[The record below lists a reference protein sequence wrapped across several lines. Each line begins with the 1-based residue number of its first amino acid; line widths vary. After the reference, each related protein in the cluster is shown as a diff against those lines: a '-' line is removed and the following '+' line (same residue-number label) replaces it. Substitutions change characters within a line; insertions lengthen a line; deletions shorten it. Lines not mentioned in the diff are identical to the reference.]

1 MTVRTVLESMNTKSA
16 LRGRI
21 GPLVVRFGRTRP
33 VRSAFTLVDRAVRDV
48 QFARA
53 ADVQSLTVGDAAARF
68 RMTSRNEFGEFRR
81 LPERPII
88 EDLIGRMRP
97 SDVFYDVGANV
108 GVYACLADSVLD
120 TEVVAFDPEP
130 DNARRLAENVALND
144 ADVTLYRYA
153 LSDEAGTAEFAVR
166 LFDGESQ
173 TGPAG
178 HSLVAGHVTEG
189 TTITVETVVGDEFV
203 ASEGLPTPTVVKIDV
218 EGAEW
223 QVLTGL
229 RETLSRPE
237 CRLVYCELHDT
248 ALRSQGRSPDEV
260 IALLE
265 QLGYEVEVAFERA
278 GDPFVRAERR
288 E

>member
-1 MTVRTVLESMNTKSA
+1 MNAQSPTH
-16 LRGRI
+16 GRAKQVI
-21 GPLVVRFGRTRP
+21 ARLGLTGP
-33 VRSAFTLVDRAVRDV
+33 VRSLVTAVNRVVRDV
-48 QFARA
+48 RFARA
-53 ADVQSLTVGDAAARF
+53 ADVQHLTVGNASADF

-97 SDVFYDVGANV
+97 TDVFYDVGANV

-120 TEVVAFDPEP
+120 TEVIAFDPEP
-130 DNARRLAENVALND
+130 DNARRLEENVALND

-153 LSDEAGTAEFAVR
+153 LSDAAGTAEFAVR

-178 HSLVAGHVTEG
+178 HSLVVGHVSEG

-203 ASEGLPTPTVVKIDV
+203 ASEGLPTPTVVKVDV

-237 CRLVYCELHDT
+237 CRLVYCELHDA

-260 IALLE
+260 VTLLE
-265 QLGYEVEVAFERA
+265 EMGYAVTVAFERA